1 MKKIAILL
9 FIMIVIVVSVAI
21 IMIDNNNKQE
31 KVKQENSFF
40 ESYKDKQIN
49 GTELATIIN
58 KAVDS
63 NLKND
68 VKQDEKKQFINNDS
82 NSINIDVKM
91 VDIDRVYS
99 MESLKNNDINNFVLY
114 YNDITFK
121 CTKIDYHSNTGRIK
135 YMLFEQ
141 ITY

>member
-68 VKQDEKKQFINNDS
+68 VKQDENKRFINNDS

-121 CTKIDYHSNTGRIK
+121 CAKIDYHSNTGKIK